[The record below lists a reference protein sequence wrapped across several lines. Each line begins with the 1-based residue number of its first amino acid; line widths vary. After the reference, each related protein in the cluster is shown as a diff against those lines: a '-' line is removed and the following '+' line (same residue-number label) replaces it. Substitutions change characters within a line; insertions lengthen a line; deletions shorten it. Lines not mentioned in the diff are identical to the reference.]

1 MHPARAWERFSSR
14 LDTLLCMHIACVGIS
29 RACLRSGYPVMRS
42 SNSPEPIDSRA
53 FNRPRQTHAAA
64 AATLKSRTEDT
75 TCHGKLSSS
84 RTCRQVWCVCTPVLR
99 LLAVCPPQTNTPN
112 DTDNAG
118 ILMWKYGFCLALVH
132 WYTLI
137 HPFLAHL
144 VWCWWWCIA
153 ARFVCLRLRCG

>member
-53 FNRPRQTHAAA
+53 FNRPNARGSGCNPQIANGGYNMSWQIVLLANVSPS
-64 AATLKSRTEDT
+64 L
-75 TCHGKLSSS
+75 
-84 RTCRQVWCVCTPVLR
+84 VCVCTPVLR

-132 WYTLI
+132 WYTLN